1 MKDYVP
7 MKTGEIREIMNRRGV
22 SFADLAEEIGVEENR
37 IEQILCGYQYLSDNN
52 AIMIMDALSRLK
64 EKRKVSKK
72 TL

>member
-22 SFADLAEEIGVEENR
+22 SFADLAEEVGVEENR

-52 AIMIMDALSRLK
+52 AIAIMDALSRLK
-64 EKRKVSKK
+64 EKRKASKM
-72 TL
+72 T